1 MKLVG
6 VGDST
11 FERDG
16 NRIEGYRFYFTYDSD
31 KIAGIGVYSA
41 WCSKKVG
48 DEFLSD
54 YDRPEQVLGQEF
66 ELVYNRWGK
75 VSGFRL
81 VDAAVTSRK

>member
-6 VGDST
+6 VGDGSY
-11 FERDG
+11 ERDG

-31 KIAGIGVYSA
+31 KIVGMGVYST
-41 WCSKKVG
+41 WCNKRVG
-48 DEFLSD
+48 EEFLSD
-54 YDRPEQVLGQEF
+54 YDRPEQVIGQEF

-81 VDAAVTSRK
+81 VEVAAVSRK